1 LILNGSEAE
10 NLIVK
15 ERHRWYKCRCE
26 VPLPEINAQYC
37 SYMLDSN
44 AYEENISQLQ
54 YLCVRRLPLAR
65 SISGHDKLESA
76 SSPRRPAL
84 II

>member
-1 LILNGSEAE
+1 VLILNGSKAE

-26 VPLPEINAQYC
+26 VPLPEINAQY

-44 AYEENISQLQ
+44 AYEGNISQLQ
-54 YLCVRRLPLAR
+54 YLCIRRLPLAR

-76 SSPRRPAL
+76 SSPRPPTL
-84 II
+84 VI